1 MDGRFAGNAGA
12 ISGVGAQIAYAIGD
26 SPERHVVD
34 PRSAAKRRWRW
45 ALLPIV
51 LLLVAAAM
59 AAATD
64 VPVRIDRLDAEDA
77 EAAKVLS
84 GAYDD
89 RFDTESYAALT
100 PSRSAG
106 RWYRLRLD
114 ADWTERRPAVLTI
127 SDPQGLALD
136 AYLPP
141 AYARAPYSI
150 YRADTSGEFTRH
162 ALAIVLPAGLHANVP
177 VYLHVEPG
185 LAFPRTVEVHRM
197 VDARS
202 HDILN
207 ARLDLL
213 FPTLQ
218 LATLLVMLSFFLVLR
233 ERMYA
238 YFAAQMLFIVLFEL
252 YESGLGFEVP
262 PLDWLAPLG
271 ERASSLMAAIAAVL
285 SIDFTRQFLDLAHAA
300 PRSDRTLAWMRWP
313 LLAIAACAAV
323 PWFASGWW
331 IEDALSFALLAL
343 APMLLGAGL
352 FAWQRGGQRGA
363 YYLCAWTPGLL
374 FVIVRVLQLILRWP
388 QPAWLEFAL
397 PAAFAFASIVLA
409 FGLADHIVSI
419 RHERDVAHRLAEHD
433 VLTGV
438 LNRRAILARLRTAFL
453 AAREKP
459 RPLAVLFLDLDHFK
473 RVNDSYG
480 HRAGDQCLRAVI
492 APIASELRQGDA
504 LGRYGGEEFL
514 VVLPGAGIANAEG
527 VAERIRQRV
536 EELPMLISGV
546 RVGLTM
552 SIGVAALD
560 TGVMTPDDLI
570 ERADAALY
578 LSKTGG
584 RNLVSTHRGPESPT
598 AEG

>member
-1 MDGRFAGNAGA
+1 MEVRWTR
-12 ISGVGAQIAYAIGD
+12 
-26 SPERHVVD
+26 PL
-34 PRSAAKRRWRW
+34 WRW
-45 ALLPIV
+45 AILPV
-51 LLLVAAAM
+51 LLLVAAGAG
-59 AAATD
+59 AD
-64 VPVRIDRLDAEDA
+64 VPVRIERLDVEGA

-84 GAYDD
+84 GVYDG

-100 PSRSAG
+100 PSRSG
-106 RWYRLRLD
+106 SRWYRLRLV
-114 ADWTERRPAVLTI
+114 ADWAERRPAVLTI
-127 SDPQGLALD
+127 SDPQGFALD

-141 AYARAPYSI
+141 AYARTPYNI

-162 ALAIVLPAGLHANVP
+162 ALALVLPVGLHANVP
-177 VYLHVEPG
+177 IYLHVAPG
-185 LAFPRTVEVHRM
+185 LAVPRAIAVRQMIE
-197 VDARS
+197 ARS
-202 HDILN
+202 RDIVN

-238 YFAAQMLFIVLFEL
+238 YFSAQMLFIVLFEL
-252 YESGLGFEVP
+252 YESGLGFEYP

-271 ERASSLMAAIAAVL
+271 ERVSWLMAAIAAVL
-285 SIDFTRQFLDLAHAA
+285 SIDFSRQFLDLAHAA
-300 PRSDRTLAWMRWP
+300 PRSDRALAWMRWP
-313 LLAIAACAAV
+313 LLAIAACAAA
-323 PWFASGWW
+323 PWFAPGWW
-331 IEDALSFALLAL
+331 IEDALSFALLVL

-352 FAWQRGGQRGA
+352 FAWQRGGHRGA

-374 FVIVRVLQLILRWP
+374 FVIVRALQLILHWP

-433 VLTGV
+433 MLTGV

-453 AAREKP
+453 AAREKN

-514 VVLPGAGIANAEG
+514 VVLPGASVANAEG

-536 EELPMLISGV
+536 EELPMLVSGV
-546 RVGLTM
+546 RVGLTL
-552 SIGVAALD
+552 SIGVATLEA
-560 TGVMTPDDLI
+560 GVMTPDDLI

-584 RNLVSTHRGPESPT
+584 RNLVSTHRGPDSPGGESKRGVLPR
-598 AEG
+598 E

>member
-1 MDGRFAGNAGA
+1 
-12 ISGVGAQIAYAIGD
+12 
-26 SPERHVVD
+26 VVD
-34 PRSAAKRRWRW
+34 ERSAANRIWRW
-45 ALLPIV
+45 ALFPA
-51 LLLVAAAM
+51 LLLFAGAIGAVDA
-59 AAATD
+59 
-64 VPVRIDRLDAEDA
+64 PIRIERLDLDGA
-77 EAAKVLS
+77 EASKVLS
-84 GAYDD
+84 RDHDD
-89 RFDTESYAALT
+89 RFSSESYAALT
-100 PSRSAG
+100 PSRSG
-106 RWYRLRLD
+106 STWYRLRLVR
-114 ADWTERRPAVLTI
+114 DWTERRPPVLTI
-127 SDPQGLALD
+127 ADPQGVALD

-162 ALAIVLPAGLHANVP
+162 ALAIVLPVGLHANVP
-177 VYLHVEPG
+177 IYLHVAQG
-185 LAFPRTVEVHRM
+185 IAVPRRVAVRSMLE
-197 VDARS
+197 ARTR
-202 HDILN
+202 DIVN

-213 FPTLQ
+213 FPVIQ

-252 YESGLGFEVP
+252 YESGLGYEFP

-271 ERASSLMAAIAAVL
+271 ARVPWLMAAVAAAL
-285 SIDFTRQFLDLAHAA
+285 SIDFARQFLDLPHGA
-300 PRSDRTLAWMRWP
+300 PRVDRVLARMRWP
-313 LLAIAACAAV
+313 FGALALCAAA
-323 PWFASGWW
+323 PWLAPGWW
-331 IEDALSFALLAL
+331 VEDALALALLVL
-343 APMLLGAGL
+343 APMQLGAGL
-352 FAWQRGGQRGA
+352 LAWQQGGQRGA
-363 YYLCAWTPGLL
+363 YYLCAWIPGLL
-374 FVIVRVLQLILRWP
+374 FVIVRALQVVLHWP
-388 QPAWLEFAL
+388 EPVWLEFAL

-433 VLTGV
+433 MLTGV
-438 LNRRAILARLRTAFL
+438 LNRRAILARLRAAFL
-453 AAREKP
+453 AAREKN

-514 VVLPGAGIANAEG
+514 IVLPGAGTANAEG
-527 VAERIRQRV
+527 VAERIRKRV
-536 EELPMLISGV
+536 EELPMLVSGV

-552 SIGVAALD
+552 SIGVATLD
-560 TGVMTPDDLI
+560 ADVMTSDDLI

-584 RNLVSTHRGPESPT
+584 RNLVSTHRGPESPA
-598 AEG
+598 AEIMQGMPPRD

>member
-1 MDGRFAGNAGA
+1 L
-12 ISGVGAQIAYAIGD
+12 
-26 SPERHVVD
+26 
-34 PRSAAKRRWRW
+34 WRW
-45 ALLPIV
+45 AILPV
-51 LLLVAAAM
+51 LLLVAAGAG
-59 AAATD
+59 AD
-64 VPVRIDRLDAEDA
+64 VPVRIERLDVEGA

-84 GAYDD
+84 GVYDG

-100 PSRSAG
+100 PSRSG
-106 RWYRLRLD
+106 SRWYRLRLV
-114 ADWTERRPAVLTI
+114 ADWAERRPAVLTI
-127 SDPQGLALD
+127 SDPQGFALD

-141 AYARAPYSI
+141 AYARTPYNI
-150 YRADTSGEFTRH
+150 YRANTSGEFTRH
-162 ALAIVLPAGLHANVP
+162 ALALVLPVGLHANVP
-177 VYLHVEPG
+177 IYLHVAPG
-185 LAFPRTVEVHRM
+185 LAVPRAIAVRQMIE
-197 VDARS
+197 ARS
-202 HDILN
+202 RDIVN

-238 YFAAQMLFIVLFEL
+238 YFSAQMLFIVLFEL
-252 YESGLGFEVP
+252 YESGLGFEYP

-271 ERASSLMAAIAAVL
+271 ERVSWLMAAIAAVL
-285 SIDFTRQFLDLAHAA
+285 SIDFSRQFLDLAHAA
-300 PRSDRTLAWMRWP
+300 PRSDRALAWMRWP
-313 LLAIAACAAV
+313 LLAIAACAAA
-323 PWFASGWW
+323 PWFAPGWW
-331 IEDALSFALLAL
+331 IEDALSFALLVL

-352 FAWQRGGQRGA
+352 FAWQRGGHRGA

-374 FVIVRVLQLILRWP
+374 FVIVRALQLILHWP

-419 RHERDVAHRLAEHD
+419 RHERDVAHRLVEHD
-433 VLTGV
+433 MLTGV

-453 AAREKP
+453 AAREKN

-514 VVLPGAGIANAEG
+514 VVLPGASVANAEG

-536 EELPMLISGV
+536 EELPMLVSGV
-546 RVGLTM
+546 RVGLTL
-552 SIGVAALD
+552 SIGVATLEA
-560 TGVMTPDDLI
+560 GVMTPDDLI

-584 RNLVSTHRGPESPT
+584 RNLVSTHRGPDSPGGESKRGVLPR
-598 AEG
+598 E